1 MNVARIVVEGIIVA
15 KIIAALIK
23 CGAINLLNQA
33 AARSNWC
40 KQVQSQIY

>member
-33 AARSNWC
+33 ARSNWC